1 MLNAGIMGFKCF
13 LIHSGV
19 DEFPS
24 VEKSDLETAFQV
36 LQGSD
41 TVVLFHAEVDCNC
54 GGQSSENAK
63 PELYETFLKSRPEV
77 MEVEAISIV
86 CEMCL
91 KYQVRCHIV
100 HLSSASAL
108 PLIRQTKKL
117 GAPLTVETCHHYLAL
132 EAETIPNGATQYKC
146 CPPIREKYN
155 QQLLWKALQEGDID
169 MVVSDHSPCTPD
181 LKLLEQG
188 DFLTAWGGVSS
199 VQFGLSLFWTNCQ
212 QYGFTLFDLVK
223 LLCKNTAKLVK
234 LENRKGAIK
243 PGYDADFV
251 IWDPEGSYQVKTEDI
266 QHKNKVTPYLGK
278 VMKGRVYR
286 TVVGGETVFSQ
297 GEFIERPTGSFLFTD
312 LKQNDSEKSKL

>member
-1 MLNAGIMGFKCF
+1 
-13 LIHSGV
+13 
-19 DEFPS
+19 
-24 VEKSDLETAFQV
+24 
-36 LQGSD
+36 
-41 TVVLFHAEVDCNC
+41 
-54 GGQSSENAK
+54 
-63 PELYETFLKSRPEV
+63 
-77 MEVEAISIV
+77 
-86 CEMCL
+86 
-91 KYQVRCHIV
+91 
-100 HLSSASAL
+100 
-108 PLIRQTKKL
+108 
-117 GAPLTVETCHHYLAL
+117 
-132 EAETIPNGATQYKC
+132 
-146 CPPIREKYN
+146 
-155 QQLLWKALQEGDID
+155 

-297 GEFIERPTGSFLFTD
+297 GEFIDRPTGSFLFTD